1 MRIDSMNA
9 RLNFENAKALLQQN
23 GLNPSAARLTQ
34 SYIRS
39 EILINNTTAQYKLG
53 VTVNQQN
60 NAGTI
65 YNTENRL
72 ALQDWFITSQIG
84 VLLAV
89 PSSSTDA
96 SYRLLSYPSP
106 ALFTT
111 SGAAAA
117 ANTLYNGK
125 LSLSIDQNVVLPS
138 WDISRC
144 YKAANTQAASNAD
157 YTTSGINYIDAFDF
171 SVDGFYPVEGN
182 LIINGAANIDFTLN
196 LPAAIATVQSN
207 SRIIVIQRGILAQ
220 NVTSVK

>member
-39 EILINNTTAQYKLG
+39 EILINSTTAQYKLG

-84 VLLAV
+84 VLLAA

-96 SYRLLSYPSP
+96 SYRLLSYPTT

-138 WDISRC
+138 
-144 YKAANTQAASNAD
+144 
-157 YTTSGINYIDAFDF
+157 
-171 SVDGFYPVEGN
+171 
-182 LIINGAANIDFTLN
+182 
-196 LPAAIATVQSN
+196 
-207 SRIIVIQRGILAQ
+207 
-220 NVTSVK
+220 